1 VDWSVK
7 TLNRYIEYLPQ
18 KPPFLFID
26 ELQEVEYLRH
36 AVGTKTFV
44 TGHPIFENHL
54 PGEPLVPGVILIEAL
69 AQLSGIVLIPP
80 EGYAVRGYLAAVNRV
95 RFRRLVHPD
104 ERIRLR
110 SVLERRFK
118 SVAIFEVCGE
128 ISGAEVASGSLTIG
142 GMIRNP

>member
-1 VDWSVK
+1 MK

-26 ELQEVEYLRH
+26 ELHEVEYLHH
-36 AVGTKTFV
+36 AVGTKTFA

-54 PGEPLVPGVILIEAL
+54 PGKPLVPGGILIEAL
-69 AQLSGIVLIPP
+69 AQLSGIVLMPP
-80 EGYAVRGYLAAVNRV
+80 EGCAVRGYLAEVKRM
-95 RFRRLVHPD
+95 RFRRLVQPD

-110 SVLERRFK
+110 SILERRFK

-128 ISGAEVASGSLTIG
+128 VSGAVVASGFLTIG
-142 GMIRNP
+142 GMIRSP

>member
-1 VDWSVK
+1 VEWRVK
-7 TLNRYIEYLPQ
+7 TLNRYIECLPQ

-26 ELQEVEYLRH
+26 ELEEVAYLRH
-36 AVGTKTFV
+36 AIGTKTFA

-69 AQLSGIVLIPP
+69 AQLSGIVLMPLD
-80 EGYAVRGYLAAVNRV
+80 GCAVKGYLAEVNRM

-104 ERIRLR
+104 ECIRLC

-128 ISGAEVASGSLTIG
+128 VSGTVVASGFLSIG
-142 GMIRNP
+142 GMIRSS